1 MRIFSSVKKLP
12 SRIFGIPTVF
22 SVALHFP
29 LRCATRPTLIC
40 AFIFV
45 VGVASSFAQ
54 TVGEAK
60 TSEAMALETSQ
71 QVTDFLRPCSEL
83 KRSDDGGEAKDIDS
97 ILAAGAFECGLL
109 QVPEDPED
117 PEGRSIFLNVVRLP
131 AVSSQGDSD
140 PLFLLSGG
148 PGEAATDLAPA
159 LRNLFG
165 KVNRRRDIVL
175 VDQRGTGDSNALD
188 CKPPEKIDYGMSV
201 DESYAAQERHLK
213 KCLASYRDHADLRFY
228 TTPYAVDDLNRV
240 RKALGY
246 QSINLWGGSY
256 GTRVALVYA
265 RRHPESVRTITLDSV
280 APIGINLPFNVL
292 ADADQSL
299 KNVLQFC
306 SQSQKC
312 NARFPDLLPRTKAF
326 ISELDASP
334 RMIEVEHPLTQEKIK
349 ISLSGQMFASV
360 LRLILYNRDIA
371 PTLPL
376 IIDSA
381 LQGDFRGFSVILTMS
396 EQVSGSISVG
406 MHQTVLC
413 AADVSQGRDLD
424 SSVSDS
430 SLSDS
435 YLQLD
440 VIAASQRICE
450 YWPKGNL
457 PDNYFEAVKSDKP
470 VLMLSGSLDPV
481 TPPRWAETA
490 GETLSNHLHVV
501 VPGAH
506 HGSTPL
512 GCVGDLIAEF
522 IEAGSHKELDTSCVN
537 KIKPQMQFIS
547 PAGPAMSRDE
557 DSSNNEPQIESA
569 QN

>member
-1 MRIFSSVKKLP
+1 MRILLPVKILP
-12 SRIFGIPTVF
+12 SRIFNIPSIF
-22 SVALHFP
+22 SEALDSF
-29 LRCATRPTLIC
+29 LGCRTCLVLIC
-40 AFIFV
+40 AFIFSV
-45 VGVASSFAQ
+45 CVSPSFAQ
-54 TVGEAK
+54 SVGEQK
-60 TSEAMALETSQ
+60 TSGVISSKNPQ
-71 QVTDFLRPCSEL
+71 QIVDFLRPCSEVQ
-83 KRSDDGGEAKDIDS
+83 SGEDREDVKEIDS
-97 ILAAGAFECGLL
+97 ILTAGAFECGRLE
-109 QVPEDPED
+109 VPENPED
-117 PEGRSIFLNVVRLP
+117 PEGRTIFLNVVRLP
-131 AVSSQGDSD
+131 AVSSQGNPD

-159 LRNLFG
+159 LPRLFA

-175 VDQRGTGDSNALD
+175 VDQRGTGDSNPLD
-188 CKPPEKIDYGMSV
+188 CDSPERIDYAMSIV
-201 DESYAAQERHLK
+201 ESHAAQERHLK
-213 KCLASYRDHADLRFY
+213 KCLQSYQEHADLRFY

-240 RKALGY
+240 REALGY

-265 RRHPESVRTITLDSV
+265 RRHPESVRTVTLDSV

-299 KNVLQFC
+299 KNVLELC
-306 SQSQKC
+306 SQSSKC
-312 NARFPDLLPRTKAF
+312 DARFPNLLQQTKEF
-326 ISELDASP
+326 ISELDVSP
-334 RMIEVEHPLTQEKIK
+334 RMIDVEHPLTQEQIK
-349 ISLSGQMFASV
+349 ISLSGQMFASA

-381 LQGDFRGFSVILTMS
+381 IKGDYRGFAVILTMG
-396 EQVSGSISVG
+396 EQVSGGISVG

-413 AADVSQGRDLD
+413 AADVSQGRDAE
-424 SSVSDS
+424 SP
-430 SLSDS
+430 LSDS

-440 VIAASQRICE
+440 VITVSQRICE

-506 HGSTPL
+506 HGSTSL

-522 IEAGSHKELDTSCVN
+522 IEAESHQDLDTSCVN
-537 KIKPQMQFIS
+537 KIKPQMQFVS
-547 PAGPAMSRDE
+547 PAGPSMSRD
-557 DSSNNEPQIESA
+557 
-569 QN
+569 